1 MSSQTKAIIRKATR
15 EPNEKLNIISWSTH
29 ENVDSLFS
37 KLGHTVYAL
46 QKKDW
51 KKWQPRY
58 RPMPQNFILLDEEL
72 GEYGLPN
79 WVDYDLVLAQNVAAH
94 GREAYQIAA
103 SLNIPLVIIQ
113 HCLPPHDLSNQ
124 EQEQVRNS
132 FPGAT
137 NVFIS
142 EMSRKAWGFNEE
154 NAHVIR
160 HTVDFDL
167 FKPNPDIKRGNYI
180 LSVANQFRERDYYLN
195 FQGWAR
201 CIDGL
206 PVRLVGDNPGL
217 SVSSKDCFELAQE
230 YQQASIFFNSSVISP
245 IPSSLLDGAAA
256 GCAIVSTN
264 TCQIPS
270 FFTHKEDAFL
280 SNDENELRHYLKTLV
295 EDEALAREMGDKAR
309 KRVEKECDFNRYQSE
324 WNSLL
329 YKVCA

>member
-1 MSSQTKAIIRKATR
+1 MYQTKTILRKASR
-15 EPNEKLNIISWSTH
+15 KDNEPLNIVTWPTH

-37 KLGHTVYAL
+37 KIGHNVYAV
-46 QKKDW
+46 QRKDW
-51 KKWQPRY
+51 KAWNTRY
-58 RPMPQNFILLDEEL
+58 RPVPDNFILLDKDL
-72 GEYGLPN
+72 GENGLPH
-79 WVDYDLVLAQNVAAH
+79 WVDFDLVLAQNVAAH
-94 GREAYQIAA
+94 GKEAYDIAA
-103 SLNIPLVIIQ
+103 TLNIPLVILQ
-113 HCLPPHDLSNQ
+113 HCLPPHDLSDA
-124 EQEQVRNS
+124 EKAQVRNS

-142 EMSRKAWGFNEE
+142 EMSRQAWGFDET
-154 NAHVIR
+154 NAYVIR

-167 FKPNPDIKRGNYI
+167 FQPDPKIERGNYI

-217 SVSSKDCFELAQE
+217 SQSAKDVDELAQE
-230 YQQASIFFNSSVISP
+230 YQRASIFFNSSTISP

-256 GCAIVSTN
+256 GCAIVSTS

-280 SNDENELRHYLKTLV
+280 SNDEKELRYYLEELLNNPS
-295 EDEALAREMGDKAR
+295 LARDMGEKAR
-309 KRVEKECDFNRYQSE
+309 ERIMKECDPVRYKSN
-324 WNSLL
+324 WNSIL
-329 YKVCA
+329 YKVSA